1 MKEYKCTWID
11 ETVDFHVLD
20 YKTTDNPKMF
30 LFDVI
35 CKAIVYWRAIF
46 KTDGMPDK
54 IASWI
59 KTGKTDREH
68 YFADIN
74 GQVISVIEMNYNQAE
89 V

>member
-11 ETVDFHVLD
+11 ETGDFHVLG

-35 CKAIVYWRAIF
+35 CKAIVCWREIF

-74 GQVISVIEMNYNQAE
+74 GQVLSVIEMDYKQAE

>member
-11 ETVDFHVLD
+11 ENGDFHVLG

-35 CKAIVYWRAIF
+35 CKAIVCWGAIF

-54 IASWI
+54 IARWI
-59 KTGKTDREH
+59 KTGETDREH

-74 GQVISVIEMNYNQAE
+74 GQVLSVTEIILKR
-89 V
+89 

>member
-1 MKEYKCTWID
+1 
-11 ETVDFHVLD
+11 
-20 YKTTDNPKMF
+20 
-30 LFDVI
+30 
-35 CKAIVYWRAIF
+35 
-46 KTDGMPDK
+46 MPDK

-74 GQVISVIEMNYNQAE
+74 GQVLSVIEMNYNQAE

>member
-11 ETVDFHVLD
+11 ETGYFHVLD
-20 YKTTDNPKMF
+20 YKTTDNPKKI

-35 CKAIVYWRAIF
+35 CKAIIHWRANF
-46 KTDGMPDK
+46 KTDAK
-54 IASWI
+54 AAKSASWI

-74 GQVISVIEMNYNQAE
+74 GQVLSVIEMNYNQAE